1 MRLPRFLPATL
12 TLAACL
18 GVALPAAHGWCT
30 DPATSDAISEED
42 RLGARSDRHSRAFDK
57 AISALV
63 AGDAATFRA
72 MLSSTTVL
80 QETRGPGALDAVI
93 QNAFIP
99 FFDDF
104 SALTEEISTAPTYDV
119 SGSAGIAIARSFKT
133 KSGETKPFVIYL
145 ITEKDDRVVVGNL
158 LINTTKE
165 VLQRSKQG
173 ATQAASKAPTA
184 AK

>member
-1 MRLPRFLPATL
+1 MRLPRLLLISF
-12 TLAACL
+12 AA
-18 GVALPAAHGWCT
+18 VALVCVAVLATPGGCT
-30 DPATSDAISEED
+30 DHAASDTIREED

-80 QETRGPGALDAVI
+80 QETRGPGAIDAVI

-99 FFDDF
+99 FFADF
-104 SALTEEISTAPTYDV
+104 AALTDEISTAPTHDV
-119 SGSAGIAIARSFKT
+119 GGSAGIAIARSFKT
-133 KSGETKPFVIYL
+133 KGGETKPFVIYL
-145 ITEKDDRVVVGNL
+145 ITENDARVVVGNL

-173 ATQAASKAPTA
+173 ATQAPSKAPA
-184 AK
+184 AAR

>member
-1 MRLPRFLPATL
+1 MRLPRS
-12 TLAACL
+12 LAFSFAAIAL
-18 GVALPAAHGWCT
+18 IGVAVPLTPGWCT
-30 DPATSDAISEED
+30 DPATADAISEED

-99 FFDDF
+99 FFADF
-104 SALTEEISTAPTYDV
+104 AALTDEISTAPTYDV
-119 SGSAGIAIARSFKT
+119 GGNAGIAIARSFKT
-133 KSGETKPFVIYL
+133 KAGETKPFVIYL

-173 ATQAASKAPTA
+173 STQAASKHPAA